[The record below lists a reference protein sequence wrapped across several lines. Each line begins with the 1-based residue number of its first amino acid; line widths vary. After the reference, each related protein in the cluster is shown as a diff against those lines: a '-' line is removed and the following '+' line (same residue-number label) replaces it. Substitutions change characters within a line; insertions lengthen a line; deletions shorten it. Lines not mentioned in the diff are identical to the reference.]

1 MDHKEGRVLKNWS
14 FQTAVLEKTLGV
26 SWTARRSNQS
36 IPKEINPEYS
46 FERLMLK
53 LRIQYFDHMIRRAN
67 SLKRTLMLGMIEGR
81 KRKGQERMRCLDGIT
96 ESMDLSLSTLQET
109 AKDRKPDMLPS
120 TGLPSRTQL
129 SDWTTTKSLKCE
141 SRSVVSNSLQ
151 PHGL

>member
-96 ESMDLSLSTLQET
+96 ESMDMSLSTLQET

-120 TGLPSRTQL
+120 TGLPSRIQL